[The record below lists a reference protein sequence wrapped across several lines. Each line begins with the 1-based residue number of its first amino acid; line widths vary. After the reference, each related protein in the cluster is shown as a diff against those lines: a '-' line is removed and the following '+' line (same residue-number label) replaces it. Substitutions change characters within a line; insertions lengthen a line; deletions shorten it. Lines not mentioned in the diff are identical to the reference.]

1 MTLGRTRRL
10 WNRLTH
16 NGATL
21 LCLVSCASP
30 ALAGDNCPDATEARQ
45 AFYGD
50 LHIHTGVSADAAI
63 FGTTNRPADAYQFA
77 RGETIPIRQQLG
89 SGPATPAQLARPLD
103 FAAVTEHAEN
113 LGAVS
118 LCQNPDSPLYDRA
131 ECQRV
136 RAPNRADDMA
146 MMSQDIGEKFHAMYS
161 ESLCGPGG
169 ERCNPAAIEPWKEI
183 QRAAAQ
189 FDAPCEFTTFVGYE
203 YSPTPGGAKVHH
215 NVIFRG
221 EDVIPLPIAWNEA
234 PSVYGM
240 WERLDAE
247 CAGAGT
253 GCEVIT
259 IPHNSNLS
267 NGRMFRLDYDGES
280 DPKEQARLARLRARI
295 ETVTEMFQFKGQ
307 SECRNG
313 LWNVLGATDE
323 FCEYEDYRGW
333 GGHAPASCVGDE
345 IGVGALQNQGC
356 VSRQDFV
363 RTALAS
369 GIAEQQRIGVNPFKF
384 GFIGSTDAH
393 DGTAGD
399 TDEWV
404 HDEIAR
410 PAKRFEQG
418 RDSSGG
424 LAGVWAEEN
433 TRAAIFDAM
442 RRRETFATSGPRMQV
457 RFFGGW
463 ALPSDLCS
471 APDLA
476 SRGYA
481 QGVPMGGDL
490 APRPESASPRFV
502 VSAVADPGTT
512 KHPGGL
518 LQRAQIVKVWPG
530 PGDELHQKVVDVA
543 GGPNTASVDLATCT
557 PSGSGATTL
566 CGVWQDPDFDP
577 AQGAAYYARVL
588 ENPSCRNTGWAC
600 ANAGPEDRPAFC
612 ARDDVA
618 KRGQERA
625 WTAPIWFTP

>member
-1 MTLGRTRRL
+1 MKKLIFL
-10 WNRLTH
+10 MIFS
-16 NGATL
+16 
-21 LCLVSCASP
+21 LVSVLTIGVVHA
-30 ALAGDNCPDATEARQ
+30 DVKEAHNKAKAAHDKAKTAHDKAMTAHDKAKTANVERWVK
-45 AFYGD
+45 D
-50 LHIHTGVSADAAI
+50 L
-63 FGTTNRPADAYQFA
+63 
-77 RGETIPIRQQLG
+77 
-89 SGPATPAQLARPLD
+89 
-103 FAAVTEHAEN
+103 AAV
-113 LGAVS
+113 S
-118 LCQNPDSPLYDRA
+118 
-131 ECQRV
+131 
-136 RAPNRADDMA
+136 
-146 MMSQDIGEKFHAMYS
+146 
-161 ESLCGPGG
+161 
-169 ERCNPAAIEPWKEI
+169 
-183 QRAAAQ
+183 
-189 FDAPCEFTTFVGYE
+189 
-203 YSPTPGGAKVHH
+203 
-215 NVIFRG
+215 
-221 EDVIPLPIAWNEA
+221 
-234 PSVYGM
+234 
-240 WERLDAE
+240 ERLDAL
-247 CAGAGT
+247 
-253 GCEVIT
+253 I
-259 IPHNSNLS
+259 
-267 NGRMFRLDYDGES
+267 
-280 DPKEQARLARLRARI
+280 
-295 ETVTEMFQFKGQ
+295 
-307 SECRNG
+307 
-313 LWNVLGATDE
+313 
-323 FCEYEDYRGW
+323 
-333 GGHAPASCVGDE
+333 
-345 IGVGALQNQGC
+345 
-356 VSRQDFV
+356 
-363 RTALAS
+363 
-369 GIAEQQRIGVNPFKF
+369 
-384 GFIGSTDAH
+384 

-404 HDEIAR
+404 HDGIAR

-512 KHPGGL
+512 EHPGGL